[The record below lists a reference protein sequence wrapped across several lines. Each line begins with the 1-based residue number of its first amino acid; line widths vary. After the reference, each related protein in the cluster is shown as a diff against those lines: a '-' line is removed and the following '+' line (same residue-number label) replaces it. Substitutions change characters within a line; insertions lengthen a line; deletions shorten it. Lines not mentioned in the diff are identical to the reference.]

1 MGKAAEDR
9 RRRTKQKYETR
20 VAALM
25 EKPKTGDVL
34 TPLVE
39 KNQIQAL
46 VALLEAP
53 SIGEAAELAGVPRRT
68 LYYWR
73 NKDENFRAA
82 LMYFNK
88 AAVEHAVL
96 RLNEI
101 SQRAADATDE
111 LLTCSDPKI
120 RIQAINAFAKLWAAL
135 VSDHEIKT
143 LVATQGESIEEIK
156 TRVEQ
161 MTPAEVQAALK
172 AKMLGGD

>member
-25 EKPKTGDVL
+25 ELPKTDDVL

-111 LLTCSDPKI
+111 LLTCVDPKI
-120 RIQAINAFAKLWAAL
+120 RIQAINAFAKLW
-135 VSDHEIKT
+135 V
-143 LVATQGESIEEIK
+143 
-156 TRVEQ
+156 
-161 MTPAEVQAALK
+161 ALK
-172 AKMLGGD
+172 DDKEELKQAIAEQRESLNEFAARLAGMSDQELDDAINRELMGD